1 MLSKYFSIK
10 TNSVDFE
17 KALLNTI
24 EKLQG
29 KKVLI
34 YGAGE
39 GFQALNKK
47 YKFSAKLNIIGIAD
61 KKFEEN
67 NIDKFLDITAIK
79 PQNIPNI
86 KYDVILVSNEDSKSI
101 IRFLTEDLNI
111 EEKNIETIFKK
122 DISDEIW
129 HNQISNKQKDFFY
142 AYNIK
147 RDLDFWQM
155 MSTRDILKDYK
166 ELINGLDSQSI
177 EIVNDIIAYSQNIH
191 KSNYTCVDIF
201 TPEQIKQINIIN
213 KSFKNNI
220 IRLNDNCFAWK
231 NYFLPINHFETSV
244 FYYKHHINDLNNI
257 EKLRDK
263 NILDVGGFIGDS
275 ALVLS
280 EYTDKKVLSFEP
292 TTESFNQ
299 LQETIIL
306 NNTKKIIPYKFA
318 LGNKDEFLKINIE
331 KAASSI
337 IQPLIK
343 STGTEYIQV
352 RTLDN
357 FIKEHPMEIG
367 LVKVDIE
374 GFEQQFL
381 QGAKKTIYKQ
391 KPTLLISIY
400 HSFEDFFGI
409 KKMIES
415 WNLGYKFKIRK
426 PIDGTIHLETI
437 LIAEIFD

>member
-47 YKFSAKLNIIGIAD
+47 YKFSTKLNIIGIAD
-61 KKFEEN
+61 KKFEKN
-67 NIDKFLDITAIK
+67 NIDKFLDITTIK

-101 IRFLTEDLNI
+101 ISFLTENLNI
-111 EEKNIETIFKK
+111 VEKNIETIFKK
-122 DISDEIW
+122 DISDEIL

-191 KSNYTCVDIF
+191 KSNYTCVLM
-201 TPEQIKQINIIN
+201 K
-213 KSFKNNI
+213 
-220 IRLNDNCFAWK
+220 
-231 NYFLPINHFETSV
+231 
-244 FYYKHHINDLNNI
+244 
-257 EKLRDK
+257 
-263 NILDVGGFIGDS
+263 
-275 ALVLS
+275 
-280 EYTDKKVLSFEP
+280 
-292 TTESFNQ
+292 
-299 LQETIIL
+299 
-306 NNTKKIIPYKFA
+306 
-318 LGNKDEFLKINIE
+318 
-331 KAASSI
+331 
-337 IQPLIK
+337 
-343 STGTEYIQV
+343 
-352 RTLDN
+352 
-357 FIKEHPMEIG
+357 
-367 LVKVDIE
+367 
-374 GFEQQFL
+374 
-381 QGAKKTIYKQ
+381 
-391 KPTLLISIY
+391 
-400 HSFEDFFGI
+400 
-409 KKMIES
+409 
-415 WNLGYKFKIRK
+415 
-426 PIDGTIHLETI
+426 
-437 LIAEIFD
+437 